1 MKKRILI
8 FSLAYYPKHIGG
20 AEVAIKEI
28 TDRIS
33 PDEYEFHLVC
43 NRFDSTLPK
52 EERIGNVTVHRIG
65 LTKKNPTMADLRK
78 LPLHLNK
85 VLYQWEAF
93 RVAKRLH
100 ALYHFDGIWAM
111 MAHSTGVP
119 AGKFKRAFPTVKYVL
134 TLQEG
139 DPPEYIEHKMKI
151 FGRAFDE
158 TFTRA
163 DVIQVIS
170 TFLGKWAKK
179 KGFQAEPVLI
189 PNAVNTAHFTQV
201 YSEDELRSVRQ
212 SFGCDE
218 NDTLLVTT
226 SRLVHKNAVD
236 DVIRAIAL
244 LPEQVKFI
252 VFGIGPDEE
261 KLKSLIVELQL
272 ENRVQLRGQIGHA
285 EMPKYLKACDIFI
298 RPSRSEGMGNS
309 FVEAMAAELPVIAT
323 QEGGI
328 ADFLFDAVKNPERG
342 TTGWAVDTDSPEQI
356 KAAVLT
362 ILDNPETVRQVV
374 ARAKAMAIE
383 KYDWNL
389 IARRMDTE
397 VFQPLFPRESTLS

>member
-1 MKKRILI
+1 MKRKILI

-28 TDRIS
+28 TDRL
-33 PDEYEFHLVC
+33 PTDEYEFHLVC
-43 NRFDSTLPK
+43 NRFDSTLPT
-52 EERIGNVTVHRIG
+52 EEQIGNVYVHRIG
-65 LTKKNPTMADLRK
+65 LTTKNPSMGDLRK

-85 VLYQWEAF
+85 VLYQWQAF

-100 ALYHFDGIWAM
+100 KKHHFDAIWAM

-119 AGKFKRAFPTVKYVL
+119 AGKFKKEFPDVKYVL

-139 DPPEYIEHKMKI
+139 DPPEYIEQKMKI

-158 TFTRA
+158 AFTRA
-163 DVIQVIS
+163 DVVQVIS
-170 TFLGKWAKK
+170 TFLGRWAKR
-179 KGFQAEPVLI
+179 KGFAGEPVLV
-189 PNAVNTAHFTQV
+189 PNAVNTAHFAQN
-201 YSEDELRSVRQ
+201 YSADELREVRRE
-212 SFGCDE
+212 FGYTE
-218 NDTLLVTT
+218 NDALLVTT
-226 SRLVHKNAVD
+226 SRLVHKNAID
-236 DVIRAIAL
+236 DVIRAVAL
-244 LPEQVKFI
+244 LPESVKFI

-261 KLKSLIVELQL
+261 KLKALIDSLGVS
-272 ENRVQLRGQIGHA
+272 NRVQLRGQIGHA

-328 ADFLFDAVKNPERG
+328 ADFLFDAKRNPNKE
-342 TTGWAVDTDSPEQI
+342 TTGWAVDANAPDQI
-356 KAAVLT
+356 KDAVLDVLSSEERT
-362 ILDNPETVRQVV
+362 RGVV
-374 ARAKAMAIE
+374 MRAKAIAVE

-389 IARRMDTE
+389 IASKMNTE
-397 VFQPLFPRESTLS
+397 VFQPLFISL